1 MHIFCIHEIRLQE
14 GKTTCN
20 TLQTNRGRQ
29 SFSHTKRLQC
39 GRRRS
44 ALAACWSEWWRNVTQ
59 TTPAPTQEH
68 VVFAEAFLHPPL
80 HPLSTS
86 SLIAP
91 AMLLLPP
98 LNRSPGQK
106 GREARRLLVECD
118 TAEKCAIDT
127 TEQLGWLKGFS
138 SSSCLN
144 NSEDLSS
151 KSPIKLSLRLL

>member
-1 MHIFCIHEIRLQE
+1 MNSDFRR

-20 TLQTNRGRQ
+20 TFQTNRGRQ

-39 GRRRS
+39 RRRRS
-44 ALAACWSEWWRNVTQ
+44 ALTACWSEWWRNVTQ
-59 TTPAPTQEH
+59 TTPAPTQQH
-68 VVFAEAFLHPPL
+68 AAFAEAFLHPPL

-86 SLIAP
+86 SLTAP
-91 AMLLLPP
+91 AMLLLLLPP

-127 TEQLGWLKGFS
+127 TEQSRAERSS

-151 KSPIKLSLRLL
+151 QSPIKLSLRLL